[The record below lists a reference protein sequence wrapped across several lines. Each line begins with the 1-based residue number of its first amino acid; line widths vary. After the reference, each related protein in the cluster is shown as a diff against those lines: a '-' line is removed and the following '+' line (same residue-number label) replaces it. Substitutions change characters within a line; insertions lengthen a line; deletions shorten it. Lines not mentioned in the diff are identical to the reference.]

1 LLHNARQCWGLNI
14 TFLVN
19 PYERIYVSFTLHGL
33 GVSGGIAIGHA
44 HLVTSASLEVDHY
57 QIPEEFI
64 AREVKRF
71 EKAVKLV
78 RTELNQLEKEIQT
91 THKGEASGEMAA
103 FVTVHRMMLD
113 DPSLS
118 ETPRDVIRRESCN
131 AEWALK
137 LQLDELLA
145 QFAEVQDEY
154 LRERKTD
161 VRQVAERIVAA
172 LSGQIS
178 DVPEKLRERAEDT
191 ILVAHDLSPADV
203 ILFKDHQVAAFVTDV
218 GGSTSHTAIL
228 ARSLAIPAIVALHS
242 ARELVREDEVIIVDG
257 TQGVVIVDP
266 DEMVLAEY
274 RLKQNQWKLE
284 RQKLSRIKTATAETL
299 DGTVVELFANIELP
313 SDLDAVKQSGAT
325 GIGLFRTEFLFMNR
339 KGVPTEEEQ
348 FEAYKTVAEGMRGK
362 PVVIRTLDIG
372 ADKSLG
378 GPDQPSAHSA
388 LGLRAIRYCLSEPQL
403 FNTQLRAI
411 LRASKFGDVRIL
423 IPMLVSV
430 NELKQ
435 TIAALDVAKEQLRA
449 EGKKFND
456 KIQVGGMIEIP
467 AAAIALPMFLR
478 TLDFLS
484 IGTNDLIQYTLA
496 IDRTDDTV
504 AHLYD
509 PLHPAVLLL
518 ISSVIRQ
525 ANAAGVPV
533 TVCGEMAGDVELT
546 RLLLGFGLREFSMH
560 PANVLTVKQRVLMSN
575 LPDIEPA
582 AAKILKADDP
592 DKMLAILARMNA

>member
-1 LLHNARQCWGLNI
+1 MSKHKCFELQACYGVYI
-14 TFLVN
+14 SG
-19 PYERIYVSFTLHGL
+19 YAKVSFTLHGL

-44 HLVTSASLEVDHY
+44 HLVTNASLEVDQY

-64 AREVKRF
+64 AREIKRF

-78 RTELNQLEKEIQT
+78 RTELNNLEKEIQT

-172 LSGQIS
+172 LSGQSS

-228 ARSLAIPAIVALHS
+228 ARSLAIPAIVALHT

-284 RQKLSRIKTATAETL
+284 RQKLSRIKTAAAETL

-313 SDLDAVKQSGAT
+313 SDLDAVRQSGAT

-339 KGVPTEEEQ
+339 KGSPTEEEQ
-348 FEAYKTVAEGMRGK
+348 FEAYKAVAEGMRGK

-411 LRASKFGDVRIL
+411 LRASRFGDVRLL

-430 NELKQ
+430 TELKQ
-435 TIAALDVAKEQLRA
+435 TIAALDTAKEQLRA

-467 AAAIALPMFLR
+467 AAAIALPMFLK
-478 TLDFLS
+478 TLDFVS

-509 PLHPAVLLL
+509 PLHPAILLL

-533 TVCGEMAGDVELT
+533 TVCGEMAGDVDLT

-560 PANVLTVKQRVLMSN
+560 PANLLTVKQRVLISN

-592 DKMLAILARMNA
+592 DKMLAMLARMNA

>member
-1 LLHNARQCWGLNI
+1 MA
-14 TFLVN
+14 
-19 PYERIYVSFTLHGL
+19 FTLHGL

-44 HLVTSASLEVDHY
+44 HLVTNTSLEVDHY

-71 EKAVKLV
+71 DKAVKIV
-78 RTELNQLEKEIQT
+78 RAELDALEADIKLTQR
-91 THKGEASGEMAA
+91 GDASADMAA
-103 FVTVHRMMLD
+103 FVTVHRMILE
-113 DPSLS
+113 DPSFT
-118 ETPRDVIRRESCN
+118 ETPRDVIARESCN

-137 LQLDELLA
+137 LQLDDLLA
-145 QFAEVQDEY
+145 QFADVQDEY

-172 LSGQIS
+172 LSGQGGA
-178 DVPEKLRERAEDT
+178 VPEKLRERAEDT

-228 ARSLAIPAIVALHS
+228 ARSLAIPAIVALHT

-266 DEMVLAEY
+266 DETVLAEY
-274 RLKQNQWKLE
+274 RLKQSQWKLE

-299 DGTVVELFANIELP
+299 DGTVIELHANIELP
-313 SDLDAVKQSGAT
+313 TDLAAVKLSGAT

-339 KGVPTEEEQ
+339 KDSPDEEEQ
-348 FEAYKTVAEGMRGK
+348 LAAYKAVAEGMRGQ

-372 ADKSLG
+372 ADKTL
-378 GPDQPSAHSA
+378 DSADSGISHSA

-411 LRASKFGDVRIL
+411 LRASRYGDVRIL

-430 NELKQ
+430 TELRQ
-435 TIAALDVAKEQLRA
+435 TIAALDIAKAQLKA

-456 KIQVGGMIEIP
+456 AIQVGGMIEIP
-467 AAAIALPMFLR
+467 AAAIALPMFLK

-496 IDRTDDTV
+496 IDRTDDAV

-509 PLHPAVLLL
+509 PLHPAVLML
-518 ISSVIRQ
+518 ISNVIQQ
-525 ANAAGVPV
+525 ANAASVPV
-533 TVCGEMAGDVELT
+533 AVCGEMAGDVELT
-546 RLLLGFGLREFSMH
+546 RLLLGFGLRHFSMH
-560 PANVLTVKQRVLMSN
+560 PANLLPVKQRVLMSN
-575 LPDIEPA
+575 LPDIEPS
-582 AAKILKADDP
+582 AAKILKSGDP
-592 DKMLAILARMNA
+592 EKIRSMLDKLNA

>member
-1 LLHNARQCWGLNI
+1 MPVYAGVWALLYGQLGM
-14 TFLVN
+14 
-19 PYERIYVSFTLHGL
+19 SFTIHGL

-44 HLVTSASLEVDHY
+44 HLITGASLEVDHY

-78 RTELNQLEKEIQT
+78 RTELNNLEKEIQT

-228 ARSLAIPAIVALHS
+228 ARSLAIPAIVALHT

-313 SDLDAVKQSGAT
+313 SDLDAVKQSGAS

-339 KGVPTEEEQ
+339 KGSPTEEEQ

-372 ADKSLG
+372 ADKSIS

-411 LRASKFGDVRIL
+411 LRASKFGDVRLL

-560 PANVLTVKQRVLMSN
+560 PANLLTVKQRVLMSN

-592 DKMLAILARMNA
+592 DKMLAMLARMNA

>member
-1 LLHNARQCWGLNI
+1 M
-14 TFLVN
+14 
-19 PYERIYVSFTLHGL
+19 SFTLHGL

-57 QIPEEFI
+57 QIPVEFVD
-64 AREVKRF
+64 AEVLRF
-71 EKAVKLV
+71 EKAVAQVKSELDRLEAEIKLTQ
-78 RTELNQLEKEIQT
+78 R
-91 THKGEASGEMAA
+91 GDASADMAA
-103 FVTVHRMMLD
+103 FVTVHRLILED
-113 DPSLS
+113 ASFTD
-118 ETPRDVIRRESCN
+118 TPRDVIRRESCN

-145 QFAEVQDEY
+145 QFADVQDEY

-172 LSGQIS
+172 LSGQGGA
-178 DVPEKLRERAEDT
+178 VPEKLRERAEDT

-203 ILFKDHQVAAFVTDV
+203 ILFRDHQVASFITDL

-228 ARSLAIPAIVALHS
+228 ARSMAIPAIVALHTS
-242 ARELVREDEVIIVDG
+242 RELIREDELIIVDG
-257 TQGVVIVDP
+257 MQGVVIVEP
-266 DEMVLAEY
+266 DDTVLAEY

-284 RQKLSRIKTATAETL
+284 RQKLSRIKTAPAATL
-299 DGTVVELFANIELP
+299 DGVAVELHANIELP
-313 SDLDAVKQSGAT
+313 TDLPAVKQSGAT

-339 KGVPTEEEQ
+339 RDLPTEEEQ
-348 FEAYKTVAEGMRGK
+348 FEAYKTVAEGMRGA

-372 ADKSLG
+372 ADKALVSA
-378 GPDQPSAHSA
+378 DQVSSHSA

-411 LRASKFGDVRIL
+411 LRASHYGNVRIL
-423 IPMLVSV
+423 IPMLISTT
-430 NELKQ
+430 ELKQ
-435 TIAALDVAKEQLRA
+435 TIAALDIAKAQLRA
-449 EGKKFND
+449 EGRKFND
-456 KIQVGGMIEIP
+456 KILVGGMIEIP
-467 AAAIALPMFLR
+467 AAAIALPMFLK

-509 PLHPAVLLL
+509 PLHPAVLML

-533 TVCGEMAGDVELT
+533 TVCGEMAGDAGLT
-546 RLLLGFGLREFSMH
+546 RLLLGFGLRHFSMH
-560 PANVLTVKQRVLMSN
+560 PANLLTVKQRVLMSN
-575 LPDIEPA
+575 LPDVDPLA
-582 AAKILKADDP
+582 ARILKLDDP
-592 DKMLAILARMNA
+592 DKMRALLAKLNA

>member
-1 LLHNARQCWGLNI
+1 
-14 TFLVN
+14 
-19 PYERIYVSFTLHGL
+19 VSFTLHGL

-78 RTELNQLEKEIQT
+78 RTELNNLEKEIQT

-218 GGSTSHTAIL
+218 GGLTSHTAIL
-228 ARSLAIPAIVALHS
+228 ARSLAIPAIVALHA

-274 RLKQNQWKLE
+274 RLKQSHWKLE
-284 RQKLSRIKTATAETL
+284 RQKLSRIKTAAAETL

-339 KGVPTEEEQ
+339 KDSPTEEEQ

-372 ADKSLG
+372 ADKSLD

-533 TVCGEMAGDVELT
+533 TVCGEMAGDVDLT

-582 AAKILKADDP
+582 ANKILKADDP
-592 DKMLAILARMNA
+592 DKMLAMLARMNA

>member
-1 LLHNARQCWGLNI
+1 M
-14 TFLVN
+14 
-19 PYERIYVSFTLHGL
+19 SFTLHGL

-64 AREVKRF
+64 AREIKRF

-78 RTELNQLEKEIQT
+78 RTELNNLEKEIQT

-218 GGSTSHTAIL
+218 GGLTSHTAIL
-228 ARSLAIPAIVALHS
+228 ARSLAIPAIVALHA

-274 RLKQNQWKLE
+274 RLKQSHWKLE
-284 RQKLSRIKTATAETL
+284 RQKLSRIKTAAAETL

-339 KGVPTEEEQ
+339 KGSPTEEEQ

-372 ADKSLG
+372 ADKTID

-435 TIAALDVAKEQLRA
+435 TIAALAVAKEQLRA

-478 TLDFLS
+478 TLDFVS

-509 PLHPAVLLL
+509 PLHPAVLML

-533 TVCGEMAGDVELT
+533 TVCGEMAGDVDLT

-582 AAKILKADDP
+582 TAKILKADDP
-592 DKMLAILARMNA
+592 DKMLAMLAKMNA

>member
-1 LLHNARQCWGLNI
+1 MA
-14 TFLVN
+14 
-19 PYERIYVSFTLHGL
+19 FTLHGL

-44 HLVTSASLEVDHY
+44 HLVTNTSLEVDHY

-71 EKAVKLV
+71 DKAVKLV
-78 RTELNQLEKEIQT
+78 RAELDALEADIKLTQR
-91 THKGEASGEMAA
+91 GDASADMAA
-103 FVTVHRMMLD
+103 FVTVHRMILE
-113 DPSLS
+113 DPSFT
-118 ETPRDVIRRESCN
+118 ETPRDVIARESCN

-137 LQLDELLA
+137 LQLDDLLA
-145 QFAEVQDEY
+145 QFADVQDEY

-172 LSGQIS
+172 LSGQ
-178 DVPEKLRERAEDT
+178 DGAVPEKLRERAEDT

-228 ARSLAIPAIVALHS
+228 ARSLAIPAIVALHT

-266 DEMVLAEY
+266 DETVLAEY
-274 RLKQNQWKLE
+274 RLKQSQWKLE

-299 DGTVVELFANIELP
+299 DGTVVELHANIELP
-313 SDLDAVKQSGAT
+313 TDLAAVKLSGAT

-339 KGVPTEEEQ
+339 KDSPDEEEQ
-348 FEAYKTVAEGMRGK
+348 LAAYKAVAEGMRGQ

-372 ADKSLG
+372 ADKTL
-378 GPDQPSAHSA
+378 DSADSGISHSA

-411 LRASKFGDVRIL
+411 LRASRYGDVRIL

-430 NELKQ
+430 TELRQ
-435 TIAALDVAKEQLRA
+435 TIAALDIAKAQLKA
-449 EGKKFND
+449 EGKKFNNE
-456 KIQVGGMIEIP
+456 IQVGGMIEIP
-467 AAAIALPMFLR
+467 AAAIALPMFLK

-496 IDRTDDTV
+496 IDRTDDAV

-509 PLHPAVLLL
+509 PLHPAVLML
-518 ISSVIRQ
+518 ISNVIQQ
-525 ANAAGVPV
+525 ANAANVPV
-533 TVCGEMAGDVELT
+533 AVCGEMAGDVELT
-546 RLLLGFGLREFSMH
+546 RLLLGFGLRHFSMH
-560 PANVLTVKQRVLMSN
+560 PANLLPVKQRVLMSN
-575 LPDIEPA
+575 LPDIEPS
-582 AAKILKADDP
+582 AAKILKSGDP
-592 DKMLAILARMNA
+592 EKIRSMLDKLNT

>member
-1 LLHNARQCWGLNI
+1 M
-14 TFLVN
+14 
-19 PYERIYVSFTLHGL
+19 SFTLHGL

-57 QIPEEFI
+57 QIPAEFV
-64 AREVKRF
+64 AAEVKRF
-71 EKAVKLV
+71 DQAVAQVK
-78 RTELNQLEKEIQT
+78 TELDLLEADIKLTQR
-91 THKGEASGEMAA
+91 GDASADMAA
-103 FVTVHRMMLD
+103 FVTVHRLILED
-113 DPSLS
+113 NSFTD
-118 ETPRDVIRRESCN
+118 TPREVIRRESCN

-145 QFAEVQDEY
+145 QFADVQDEY

-172 LSGQIS
+172 LSGQGGA
-178 DVPEKLRERAEDT
+178 VPEKLRERAEDT

-203 ILFKDHQVAAFVTDV
+203 ILFKDHQVAAFITDL

-228 ARSLAIPAIVALHS
+228 ARSMAIPAIVALHTS
-242 ARELVREDEVIIVDG
+242 RELIREDELIIVDG
-257 TQGVVIVDP
+257 MQGVVIVEP
-266 DEMVLAEY
+266 DDTVLAEY

-284 RQKLSRIKTATAETL
+284 RQKLSRIKTAAAATL
-299 DGTVVELFANIELP
+299 DGVAIELHANIELP
-313 SDLDAVKQSGAT
+313 TDLPAVKQSGAT

-339 KGVPTEEEQ
+339 RDLPTEEEQ
-348 FEAYKTVAEGMRGK
+348 FVAYKAVAEGMRGQ

-372 ADKSLG
+372 ADKALVSA
-378 GPDQPSAHSA
+378 DQVSSHSA
-388 LGLRAIRYCLSEPQL
+388 LGLRAIRYCLAEPQL

-411 LRASKFGDVRIL
+411 LRASHYGNVRIL
-423 IPMLVSV
+423 IPMLVSTT
-430 NELKQ
+430 ELKQ
-435 TIAALDVAKEQLRA
+435 TIAALDIAKEQLRV
-449 EGKKFND
+449 EGRKFND
-456 KIQVGGMIEIP
+456 AILVGGMIEIP
-467 AAAIALPMFLR
+467 AAAIALPMFLK

-509 PLHPAVLLL
+509 PLHPAVLIL

-533 TVCGEMAGDVELT
+533 TVCGEMAGDVNLT
-546 RLLLGFGLREFSMH
+546 RLLLGFGLRHFSMH
-560 PANVLTVKQRVLMSN
+560 PANLLTVKQRVLMSN
-575 LPDIEPA
+575 LPDIDPVA
-582 AAKILKADDP
+582 ARILRLDDP
-592 DKMLAILARMNA
+592 DKMRSLLAKLNT

>member
-1 LLHNARQCWGLNI
+1 M
-14 TFLVN
+14 
-19 PYERIYVSFTLHGL
+19 SFTLHGL

-78 RTELNQLEKEIQT
+78 RTELNNLEKEIQT

-228 ARSLAIPAIVALHS
+228 ARSLAIPAIVALHA

-284 RQKLSRIKTATAETL
+284 RQKLSRIKTAAAETL

-339 KGVPTEEEQ
+339 KGSPTEEEQ

-372 ADKSLG
+372 ADKSLD

-478 TLDFLS
+478 TLDFVS

-509 PLHPAVLLL
+509 PLHPAILLL

-533 TVCGEMAGDVELT
+533 TVCGEMAGDVDLT

-582 AAKILKADDP
+582 ANKILKADDP
-592 DKMLAILARMNA
+592 DKMLAMLARMNA